1 MRHTYPVKPM
11 ATPLAAPGLGHDLD
25 LTGFSNCKSSVPIT
39 HQRDTAA
46 NGMGTVSSFAR
57 LTFPQRGQA
66 REVRVT
72 KEHSRC
78 YESDGRVLQMSQR
91 SREGALRATQEV
103 N

>member
-1 MRHTYPVKPM
+1 M
-11 ATPLAAPGLGHDLD
+11 D
-25 LTGFSNCKSSVPIT
+25 
-39 HQRDTAA
+39 
-46 NGMGTVSSFAR
+46 TVSSLVG

-78 YESDGRVLQMSQR
+78 FESDGRVLQMSQG
-91 SREGALRATQEV
+91 SREGALRATQAI